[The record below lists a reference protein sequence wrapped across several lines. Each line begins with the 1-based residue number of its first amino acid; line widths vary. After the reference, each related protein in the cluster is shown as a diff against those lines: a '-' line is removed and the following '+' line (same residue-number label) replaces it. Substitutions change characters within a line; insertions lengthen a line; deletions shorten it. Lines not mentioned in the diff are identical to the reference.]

1 MLRSLVAV
9 APLIAAMMIVVL
21 LVEPPALTPADR
33 IPALRVLTSP
43 SLRLDPEAIQ
53 DAIARGAQGRP
64 PSYVLQR
71 VQTSSDRG
79 SSTEAAGLVYTP
91 ALRVAWAAYRRQQV
105 GRPLTAAEVPL
116 WMTSPVVYVALR
128 SPAGAAGRPSLAV
141 LPTGLPTCCRLPQPT
156 LAKPIW
162 VSTTTEPLARFG
174 APDPFTD
181 LSIVAAYPIAIF
193 EAGIDIVAFHRIDS
207 ATGPA
212 SAEMRGRLRHADL
225 ADWR

>member
-9 APLIAAMMIVVL
+9 APLIAAIMVVVL

-33 IPALRVLTSP
+33 IPALRVLTRP
-43 SLRLDPEAIQ
+43 SLRLDPKTIQ
-53 DAIARGAQGRP
+53 EAIARGALGQP

-71 VQTSSDRG
+71 VQASSDRG
-79 SSTEAAGLVYTP
+79 SPTEAAGLVYTP
-91 ALRVAWAAYRRQQV
+91 ALRIAWAAYRRQQE
-105 GRPLTAAEVPL
+105 GHPLSVAEVPL

-128 SPAGAAGRPSLAV
+128 SPAGAAERPSLAV

-162 VSTTTEPLARFG
+162 VSTNAEPLARFG
-174 APDPFTD
+174 APVPFPD
-181 LSIVAAYPIAIF
+181 LSIVAAYPIAIL
-193 EAGIDIVAFHRIDS
+193 EPGVDIVAFHRIDS

-225 ADWR
+225 VDWR